1 MTNDNF
7 WDCECVDDYIHDKKK
22 ELTCKVC
29 GALEENQPDSD
40 EAEILVHFSLRRAE
54 LEDFLKTPGLQG
66 DVFVQDAGIELDY
79 IRSVLEEIQYVI

>member
-7 WDCECVDDYIHDKKK
+7 WDCECEDDYIHDKRK

-29 GALEENQPDSD
+29 GVLEENQPDSD

-66 DVFVQDAGIELDY
+66 DAFTQDAGDELDY
-79 IRSVLEEIQYVI
+79 IRSVLEEING